1 MPEYTEYD
9 DVENALDE
17 ADDLA
22 EQNTERLTHE
32 EVFSALRKLLNKQQ
46 QVLPCHPERS
56 ENESGTESKDDRQR
70 C

>member
-1 MPEYTEYD
+1 MTEYTEFDD

-32 EVFSALRKLLNKQQ
+32 EVFSDLRKLLNKQQ
-46 QVLPCHPERS
+46 QVLLCHPERS
-56 ENESGTESKDDRQR
+56 EARTERSRR
-70 C
+70 IS